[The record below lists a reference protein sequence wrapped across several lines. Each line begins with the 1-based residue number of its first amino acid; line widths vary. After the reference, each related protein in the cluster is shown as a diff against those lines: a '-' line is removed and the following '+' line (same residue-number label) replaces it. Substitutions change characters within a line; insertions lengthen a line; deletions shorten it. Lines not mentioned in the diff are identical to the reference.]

1 MAWDLLIGC
10 LIIVIARIADVS
22 LGTIRT
28 IAVVSGHRGMAWVFG
43 FLEVSI
49 WVFVVAEVITHI
61 GTEPAYGIA
70 FALGAATGNYIGVS
84 LQGLL
89 PFGDQVIR
97 VFTRKG
103 EELCEELRRR
113 KYRVTRFEGVGRD
126 SAVTMLFVQVRRSRT
141 VQVVRAARS
150 VDPACFYTIDDI
162 RVADTAAIAR
172 PSLTTATPPRCGH
185 RG

>member
-1 MAWDLLIGC
+1 MTWDILVGC
-10 LIIVIARIADVS
+10 IVIIIARIGDVS
-22 LGTIRT
+22 LGTMRT
-28 IAVVSGHRGMAWVFG
+28 VAVISGHRGMAWLFG
-43 FLEVSI
+43 LLEVSI
-49 WVFVVAEVITHI
+49 WVFVVAAVITHI

-103 EELCEELRRR
+103 EELFEELRRR

-126 SAVTMLFVQVRRSRT
+126 GAVTMLFVQVRRSRT
-141 VQVVRAARS
+141 RQVAR
-150 VDPACFYTIDDI
+150 VAREHDPACFYTIDDI
-162 RVADTAAIAR
+162 RSADTAAITT
-172 PSLTTATPPRCGH
+172 PSPPMAAPFKSGT
-185 RG
+185 